1 MPLPSLYGV
10 AQAAAIR
17 LKTLVPRM
25 RGKKLVLAWVVDL
38 AHNEKQ
44 KAKRSHEVLQDFL

>member
-25 RGKKLVLAWVVDL
+25 RGKKLVLGL
-38 AHNEKQ
+38 GCGLSPQ
-44 KAKRSHEVLQDFL
+44 